1 MRNHWLQGTRITYQ
15 APDTPVDPPDLD
27 QPKGDPHG
35 DEVLEGGAD
44 IPLFPE
50 PKAGDDETPP
60 SGDDPPEPEP
70 KPEPP
75 KPAAKDWRDKEMA
88 RRARR
93 IDEERIRADEAIA
106 ENKRLQDLVAASRQ
120 DPPPAEGEKQAPVVR
135 QPAPVDPERRFT
147 QAEVRA
153 EAARIAA
160 EDQFKRDFASAY
172 DAGVKICGGG
182 KMGAAKMDEAIGRI
196 SELGGLDGEHIG
208 MILATD
214 DPGKVLYELG
224 SNPEEFQRIMDS
236 SVPLKKRGVEFTKM
250 GLKAVTP
257 PKKQSGTPPPVE
269 PLGGTG
275 GTADN
280 RYSDK
285 IDDEAWFR
293 AEEKRTQEHYK
304 RKNSW

>member
-35 DEVLEGGAD
+35 DETLESGTD

-50 PKAGDDETPP
+50 PKAGDDETTPP
-60 SGDDPPEPEP
+60 AGEDPPEPEP
-70 KPEPP
+70 KPDPV

-93 IDEERIRADEAIA
+93 IDEERIRADEAVA

-120 DPPPAEGEKQAPVVR
+120 PPAAAEGDPPAPPVR

-172 DAGVKICGGG
+172 EAGADKHG
-182 KMGAAKMDEAIGRI
+182 KGRMDEAIGRI
-196 SELGGLDGEHIG
+196 SELGGLDSDHLN
-208 MILATD
+208 MVLATD
-214 DPGKVLYELG
+214 NPGQVLFELG
-224 SNPEEFQRIMDS
+224 AKPEEFQRIMDLPFNRR
-236 SVPLKKRGVEFTKM
+236 VVEFTKM
-250 GLKAVTP
+250 GLKQAAP

-275 GTADN
+275 GSADD
-280 RYSDK
+280 RYNDK
-285 IDDEAWFR
+285 VDDEAWFR
-293 AEEKRTQEHYK
+293 AEEKRAAAYAKSK
-304 RKNSW
+304 RDW